1 VSQEEIIGVILQGI
15 AALILVLL
23 NGFFVAAEFALVKVR
38 RTQLAEYVEQG
49 NRRAIMAQHL
59 ADHLDAYL
67 SAAQLGITLAS
78 LGLGWIGEPI
88 FFALLAPVFDAM
100 GLVEENHEGLRHSL
114 SFGIGFGII
123 TFLHI
128 VVGEMAP
135 KSLAIRQP
143 VTTCM
148 WVAYPFHW
156 FYVAMKPFILALN
169 ASALWILRVTG
180 MGAAGG
186 HEPEHSEEELRLL
199 VESANPT
206 PGKRDLGRELILNA
220 MDLRELVARD
230 VIRPRQDIVVIDT
243 EMPIEECLDF
253 VTSKHFSRFPLC
265 VGGDID
271 RAIGVVHVKDI
282 YAHRNEAKTAG
293 DLARRAR
300 KLIYIPETC
309 RLEKLLELFM
319 ERKVHFA
326 FVVDEFGGT
335 EGSVTLEN
343 VLEEL
348 VGQIQDE
355 FDEEKPLIEELTPT
369 SWNLNGD
376 YPLHELEELV
386 DVEFEEEEIATTS
399 GIVTHRLEGFPHVG
413 DSIQVGEFTL
423 TVLELDGTTV
433 EKLRLELLPEM
444 EEPPNEKQGSARGQ

>member
-1 VSQEEIIGVILQGI
+1 VSQEEIIGVILKGA

-38 RTQLAEYVEQG
+38 RTQLAQLVEQG

-88 FFALLAPVFDAM
+88 FFTLLAPVFDAV
-100 GLVEENHEGLRHSL
+100 GLVEESHEGIRHSL
-114 SFGIGFGII
+114 SFGVGFGII

-135 KSLAIRQP
+135 KTLAIRQP
-143 VTTCM
+143 VGTCL

-156 FYVAMKPFILALN
+156 FYVAMKPFIIALN
-169 ASALWILRVTG
+169 SSAMWVLR
-180 MGAAGG
+180 MGGLEAAGG
-186 HEPEHSEEELRLL
+186 HEPEHSEDELRLL
-199 VESANPT
+199 VESANPSS
-206 PGKRDLGRELILNA
+206 GKRDLGRELILNA

-230 VIRPRQDIVVIDT
+230 VIRPRQEIVVLDT
-243 EMPIEECLDF
+243 EMPIADCVDF
-253 VTSKHFSRFPLC
+253 VTSKNFSRFPLC

-271 RAIGVVHVKDI
+271 RAIGVVHVKDVF
-282 YAHRNEAKTAG
+282 AHRNEAKTAG

-335 EGSVTLEN
+335 EGLVTLEN

-355 FDEEKPLIEELTPT
+355 FDQEQPLIEPLTPT
-369 SWNLNGD
+369 SWKLNGD
-376 YPLHELEELV
+376 YPLHELEELI
-386 DVEFEEEEIATTS
+386 DVEFKEEEIVTTS

-413 DSIQVGEFTL
+413 DSIQVGNFKL
-423 TVLELDGTTV
+423 TVLEVDETTV
-433 EKLRLELLPEM
+433 ETLRLEKLPE
-444 EEPPNEKQGSARGQ
+444 PTKPTVKS